1 MNKRKCFKQFVA
13 ITAALS
19 CITMTGCGSFVS
31 ADVTKYELVPALTT
45 QEVIDY
51 YAKAL
56 EYDSIVTRAA
66 DDNKAVVTYNVNP
79 VSPSKEERLQ
89 KLVSKAEQMLSSNEY
104 SYESDNTDIMSK
116 DTWVYVKSVLDNLSL
131 SNGSIVEMGGA
142 LGFYFVDVEYDLSAS
157 TPGQFTEYSD
167 MLGLSGVWMKTATGE
182 YRVNVGYLE
191 SAMQKLNQY
200 FADNNIMKCAYYDQS
215 TLIFQI
221 LDGVDPRTYLTE
233 TTTTS
238 GGVGLLNN
246 IPETNENGT
255 EENGDGIEEGA
266 NETGEAEGAEVENGN
281 QESDIDN
288 TNENSVDTENDVNNT
303 PENNTEASD
312 TENSDTET
320 EEPSRNIP
328 VPTVQPGE
336 AVQSDIVSYES
347 FTDPSRMPAL
357 DNNLIN
363 SVVGSSLTGTAFL
376 PYIDLVYKPSISGG
390 ISGMGIYP
398 QANSGL
404 RLFGYDRSKVNGTI
418 TLRYVFKDDVNA
430 TGKFVGTNIYVLS
443 EEILTGANVASDSVL
458 IPKYLED
465 QLKRVIERAD
475 RVQANVDIAGM
486 MNGKIYEDKGFA
498 VLAGFRD
505 SGTYTGMYMSTL
517 RQVLKRDLDNNA
529 YLVEVETTV
538 MEGPRSSNC
547 FGTYKDKAY
556 MVIQQQGTEF
566 IISDYALESRT
577 MVSEPPINPD
587 KAIDKRLVAL
597 NLAGVVEDNEK
608 DACRQLMSDLYTA
621 GTNRL
626 LNARTLDDGTVMKG
640 MYDCFNNDTELLSSD
655 NKEYMNS
662 ELRNRLTKY
671 GTNTSST
678 HTGNITEFIG
688 GWDNQVEFTTEEL
701 ITYAGRDEGYYM
713 SVYYLV
719 SRMNDIWVIDERTVM
734 DERDVSGS
742 ELQGIRERLGQ

>member
-255 EENGDGIEEGA
+255 EENGDGTEEGA
-266 NETGEAEGAEVENGN
+266 NETGKAEGAEVENGN

-390 ISGMGIYP
+390 IS
-398 QANSGL
+398 
-404 RLFGYDRSKVNGTI
+404 
-418 TLRYVFKDDVNA
+418 
-430 TGKFVGTNIYVLS
+430 
-443 EEILTGANVASDSVL
+443 EW
-458 IPKYLED
+458 
-465 QLKRVIERAD
+465 
-475 RVQANVDIAGM
+475 
-486 MNGKIYEDKGFA
+486 
-498 VLAGFRD
+498 
-505 SGTYTGMYMSTL
+505 
-517 RQVLKRDLDNNA
+517 
-529 YLVEVETTV
+529 
-538 MEGPRSSNC
+538 
-547 FGTYKDKAY
+547 
-556 MVIQQQGTEF
+556 EF
-566 IISDYALESRT
+566 ILKQT
-577 MVSEPPINPD
+577 
-587 KAIDKRLVAL
+587 
-597 NLAGVVEDNEK
+597 VV
-608 DACRQLMSDLYTA
+608 
-621 GTNRL
+621 
-626 LNARTLDDGTVMKG
+626 
-640 MYDCFNNDTELLSSD
+640 
-655 NKEYMNS
+655 
-662 ELRNRLTKY
+662 
-671 GTNTSST
+671 
-678 HTGNITEFIG
+678 
-688 GWDNQVEFTTEEL
+688 
-701 ITYAGRDEGYYM
+701 
-713 SVYYLV
+713 
-719 SRMNDIWVIDERTVM
+719 
-734 DERDVSGS
+734 
-742 ELQGIRERLGQ
+742 